1 MNDAE
6 GRGGNM
12 YRFISQE
19 KQDYNRTEAARCQG
33 NGLFSRHQDL
43 ATNRASRWCS

>member
-6 GRGGNM
+6 GRGV
-12 YRFISQE
+12 ICIVLLAE
-19 KQDYNRTEAARCQG
+19 KKQDYNRTEAARCQG
-33 NGLFSRHQDL
+33 NGLFSRHQGL